1 MSGHG
6 PPLDPD
12 KEDSM
17 SDVEST
23 GDIAQLGM
31 LTISSSP
38 EGTPAASDFDP
49 TSPPPPTSVWLEA
62 LLLGPKPKRF
72 WTKELDQ
79 CFLDTTHLPSS
90 P

>member
-49 TSPPPPTSVWLEA
+49 TSPPPPTTVLSVA

-72 WTKELDQ
+72 RKVEKDQ
-79 CFLDTTHLPSS
+79 CLQDTTYIPSS
-90 P
+90 S